1 MTEQIQELI
10 DNVNKRQPLIIN
22 CFGSKGGVGKTTIA
36 TQLTVAFRMNDF
48 KVAFYDL
55 DRQKTATHYFS
66 KINEKFRPNEIYNLS
81 GFEHGEVDIVIY
93 DYPPNADFIP
103 KKGTLIVAPTG
114 SGNFD
119 IHSYAKVVELAKQN
133 NNPIIKVLNK
143 VSLVRTSDLQAMEAF
158 DSCVVI
164 SQNTAIE
171 NAFNEYRTIFN
182 YSHPNSRKAQR
193 QFQFLI
199 DCIIAKKTVKM
210 TPARLTDISLKG
222 ARLNDFN

>member
-1 MTEQIQELI
+1 MTE
-10 DNVNKRQPLIIN
+10 KKQPLIIN
-22 CFGSKGGVGKTTIA
+22 SFSPKGGVGKTTIA

-66 KINEKFRPNEIYNLS
+66 KINEKFRPTEIYDKA
-81 GFEHGEVDIVIY
+81 GYEHGEVDIVIY

-103 KKGTLIVAPTG
+103 QKGTLIVAPTG

-119 IHSYAKVVELAKQN
+119 IHSYAKVLALAET
-133 NNPIIKVLNK
+133 NPIIKVLNK
-143 VSLVRTSDLQAMEAF
+143 VSLVRTSDLQAMAAF

-210 TPARLTDISLKG
+210 TPDRLTDISLKG
-222 ARLNDFN
+222 ARLNDFQ